1 MPDVFPY
8 FIEETGTDPPT
19 IFLEEEFGSNF
30 LLNAGA
36 FMLIFAINYLL
47 LGIFILLS
55 LWFPKVS
62 KFQSM
67 KVNLGSGFPMRI
79 AVEAVLELVLACVLQ
94 LRNYMDYSMSN
105 IVGIGTAIL
114 IIAAYI

>member
-1 MPDVFPY
+1 
-8 FIEETGTDPPT
+8 
-19 IFLEEEFGSNF
+19 
-30 LLNAGA
+30 
-36 FMLIFAINYLL
+36 
-47 LGIFILLS
+47 
-55 LWFPKVS
+55 
-62 KFQSM
+62 M